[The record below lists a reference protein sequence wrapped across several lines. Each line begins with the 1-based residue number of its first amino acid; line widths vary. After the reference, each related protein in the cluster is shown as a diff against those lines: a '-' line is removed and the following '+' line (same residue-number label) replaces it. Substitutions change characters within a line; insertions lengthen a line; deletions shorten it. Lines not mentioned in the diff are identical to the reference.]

1 MYVKDEILKNSF
13 PKYVKY
19 TFGQSLYGR
28 LRQNW
33 QRAEQGGH
41 NLMTMVSDSYSL
53 WSIGPRPITQ
63 SSHNPRLIRALQGR
77 WTGFACWTG
86 AIFFWQVNYQSSSPS
101 FINSILAPDF
111 FHKPPKVRDLL
122 TECQVWGVNIGTFS
136 QNISSTKELSWSL
149 TLSKS
154 GVQQV
159 ENYL

>member
-19 TFGQSLYGR
+19 VFGQSLYGR

-33 QRAEQGGH
+33 QRAKQGGH

-86 AIFFWQVNYQSSSPS
+86 AIFFWQVNYQSSSQS
-101 FINSILAPDF
+101 FIQT
-111 FHKPPKVRDLL
+111 PKG
-122 TECQVWGVNIGTFS
+122 TWFTKKKCQVWGVDIRTFC
-136 QNISSTKELSWSL
+136 QNIPSTKELSWSL